1 MDICVIGTGY
11 VGLIT
16 GACFADLGNKVICL
30 DNDGEKIER
39 LKQGKLPIYEPGLD
53 EVVQSNVKAKRLSFT
68 DSYEEGLD
76 DTEVVFIAVG
86 TPAGVDG
93 EADLTYVRSVAETI
107 ADVMEHPLIIINKST
122 VPVGTGDWVANIIRK
137 RRDDHMEFSV
147 VSNPEFLREGSALE
161 DFMHPDR
168 VVLGSEDRTAAER
181 VAHLYL
187 PLRCTVMLTD
197 LRTAEMIKYAS
208 NAFLATRVSF
218 INEMACICDELGV
231 DVKEVAFGMGCD
243 ERIGHHFLRAGLGW
257 GGSCFPKDVKALA
270 HMADLH
276 GANPQLLRA
285 VMDINMAQRR
295 RVVRWLRGALR
306 GLADRTVGIWGLA
319 FKPNTDDVREA
330 PAIDIIRMLQNEE
343 ANIRAYDPKAM
354 PRAERVTTHVTFCQD
369 PYEVAEGCDA
379 IVLVTEWDEFRYLDW
394 DRVLEGM
401 RGDILVDGRNLYD
414 PETMIQSGFCFR
426 PIGRGFRPL
435 RNEWGAPVQAT
446 EPEIDDEEMVEEEE
460 TEATVEVS

>member
-1 MDICVIGTGY
+1 
-11 VGLIT
+11 
-16 GACFADLGNKVICL
+16 
-30 DNDGEKIER
+30 
-39 LKQGKLPIYEPGLD
+39 
-53 EVVQSNVKAKRLSFT
+53 
-68 DSYEEGLD
+68 
-76 DTEVVFIAVG
+76 
-86 TPAGVDG
+86 
-93 EADLTYVRSVAETI
+93 
-107 ADVMEHPLIIINKST
+107 
-122 VPVGTGDWVANIIRK
+122 
-137 RRDDHMEFSV
+137 
-147 VSNPEFLREGSALE
+147 
-161 DFMHPDR
+161 
-168 VVLGSEDRTAAER
+168 
-181 VAHLYL
+181 
-187 PLRCTVMLTD
+187 
-197 LRTAEMIKYAS
+197 
-208 NAFLATRVSF
+208 
-218 INEMACICDELGV
+218 
-231 DVKEVAFGMGCD
+231 
-243 ERIGHHFLRAGLGW
+243 
-257 GGSCFPKDVKALA
+257 
-270 HMADLH
+270 MADLH

-460 TEATVEVS
+460 TEAAVEVS